1 MKIVHLC
8 LSGFFI
14 DESLY
19 QDNEL
24 VREHLLMGHCVLV
37 VASTEVFDARG
48 HVTYTE
54 AKDYIGAEG
63 ARVIRL
69 PYRRWLPHA
78 VARRVRSYPGVRAIL
93 DQFAPDVIMFHGS
106 SAWELLTAARYV
118 RDNPKVVFHIDSHS
132 DAINSGNGW
141 VSKEILHRRFY
152 APILRHAMSVS
163 GPLLCVSLSV
173 MDFARRIYRIP
184 SEWLEFYPL
193 GGRILETSLRLSKR
207 VTVRQRLGLSDA
219 QILIVQ
225 SGKQNRLKKLPQ
237 SLRAL
242 AQVENPNLRLVIAG
256 VLQDDI
262 KAEVETLIA
271 ADPRVTFLGWQG
283 SEELTDL
290 LCAADIYLQP
300 GTQSATMQHSL
311 CCGCAVILDAISG
324 HEPYVDGNGWLVKT
338 EAELTTVLAHLADK
352 DIGALK
358 AASLALSERMLDYA
372 RLAARVLN

>member
-1 MKIVHLC
+1 MKVLHLC
-8 LSGFFI
+8 ISSFFN
-14 DESLY
+14 DGMLY
-19 QDNEL
+19 QENQL
-24 VREHLLMGHCVLV
+24 IQEHLRLGHEVLV
-37 VASTEVFDARG
+37 VASTEIFDERG
-48 HVTYTE
+48 HITYTD

-118 RDNPKVVFHIDSHS
+118 RDNPKTVFHIDSHA
-132 DAINSGNGW
+132 DAINSGRGW

-152 APILRHAMSVS
+152 APILRHAMSAS

-173 MDFARRIYRIP
+173 MDFARQVYHIP
-184 SEWLEFYPL
+184 TERLEFYPL
-193 GGRILETSLRLSKR
+193 GGRILDTSLRLSKR
-207 VTVRQRLGLSDA
+207 AAVRQRLGLTES

-225 SGKQNRLKKLPQ
+225 SGKQNWQKKLPQ
-237 SLRAL
+237 SLLSL

-271 ADPRVTFLGWQG
+271 ADPRVTFLGWQESG
-283 SEELTDL
+283 ELTDL
-290 LCAADIYLQP
+290 LCAADVYLQP

-311 CCGCAVILDAISG
+311 CCGCAVILDAIAG
-324 HEPYVDGNGWLVKT
+324 HAPYVDGNGWLVKT
-338 EAELTTVLAHLADK
+338 EADLTAALAKLTEIDVSAYR
-352 DIGALK
+352 
-358 AASLALSERMLDYA
+358 AASLLLSERMLDYT
-372 RLAARVLN
+372 RLAARILN

>member
-1 MKIVHLC
+1 L
-8 LSGFFI
+8 
-14 DESLY
+14 
-19 QDNEL
+19 
-24 VREHLLMGHCVLV
+24 GHEVLV
-37 VASTEVFDARG
+37 VASTEVFDESG
-48 HVTYTE
+48 HFTYTD
-54 AKDYIGAEG
+54 AKDYVGAEG
-63 ARVIRL
+63 VRVIRL

-78 VARRVRSYPGVRAIL
+78 VARKVRSYPGVRAIL

-106 SAWELLTAARYV
+106 SAWELMTVAAYV
-118 RDNPKVVFHIDSHS
+118 RENPKVVFHIDSHS
-132 DAINSGNGW
+132 DAINSGNGF

-173 MDFARRIYRIP
+173 MDFARQVYRIP
-184 SEWLEFYPL
+184 SDQLEFYPL
-193 GGRILETSLRLSKR
+193 GGRILEASLRLSKR
-207 VTVRQRLGLSDA
+207 VTVRQRLGLSDD

-311 CCGCAVILDAISG
+311 CCGCAVILDAVPS
-324 HEPYVDGNGWLVKT
+324 HEPYVDRNGWLVKT
-338 EAELTTVLAHLADK
+338 EADLTTVLAKLAET
-352 DIGALK
+352 DISAYK
-358 AASLALSERMLDYA
+358 AASLSLSERMLDYT
-372 RLAARVLN
+372 RLAARILD